1 MSSYI
6 KLIIFVLILL
16 IVSAAVV
23 FMDSSI
29 DNMNKLMPS
38 ISDGIVNGDKD
49 YNDAVN
55 LVNEK
60 NYAESMNKAISAGNN
75 YNDSLSKLNLMNKN
89 MSSDVNRVH
98 RDYINNTIE
107 EVELKLEAVDNLK
120 EAIECFEVNYN
131 YTGTNYGYEA
141 NDLMDRSLEY
151 RDARD
156 SLVRDNPNLFKEDF
170 II

>member
-1 MSSYI
+1 
-6 KLIIFVLILL
+6 
-16 IVSAAVV
+16 
-23 FMDSSI
+23 
-29 DNMNKLMPS
+29 
-38 ISDGIVNGDKD
+38 
-49 YNDAVN
+49 
-55 LVNEK
+55 
-60 NYAESMNKAISAGNN
+60 MNKAISAGNN

-107 EVELKLEAVDNLK
+107 ELELKLEAVDNLK

-151 RDARD
+151 RNARD